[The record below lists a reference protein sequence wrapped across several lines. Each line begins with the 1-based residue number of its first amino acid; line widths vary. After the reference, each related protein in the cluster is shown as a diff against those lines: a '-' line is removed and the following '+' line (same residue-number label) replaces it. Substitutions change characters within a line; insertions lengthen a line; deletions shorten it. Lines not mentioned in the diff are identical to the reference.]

1 MPLPQEQIDYIK
13 NYLYPYK
20 FTNNKTIIVNFL
32 TEIYANIYIRCNTIF
47 DSYTFNE
54 VINLPM
60 IISDKIYN
68 ALATEEKKLS
78 LDDFSQGI
86 YEMFFAPIKE
96 KALFI
101 FDVFDFNK
109 DNFIERNDVF
119 LLLSHFHLI
128 ENTTHTII
136 FLEELIENFFGYRS
150 MFKKEEFLNIIQNKN
165 ADVFILMIIFIN
177 NYTTIIKDNELR
189 QYKESINYQKFENYP
204 IPFTLEFI
212 SEMSETNN
220 NNLNIYNN
228 GNNNNL
234 SVNYNNGNN
243 LNVNN
248 NNNIFHYKITSKLLK
263 YIQKV
268 KLLDFDEYNYNN
280 DYSSDDSID
289 EFEDLNNFE
298 MDIQDCLQSLL
309 KPKEIKPKLLEE
321 ISTNRY
327 KDQEKILIHI
337 TPKNSNKFSNGKSI
351 FFKNKETHTSSSKNL
366 DIYVKDEIKGESFS
380 TQENS
385 YRKTY
390 QIGKKK
396 EIIVNKFKNG
406 KKMEII
412 IKLVLVNYY
421 IFYFKKSGNN
431 FLFKKIIPLFS
442 LFAKKQQIENNLT
455 LLTFS
460 STLHNFDK
468 QYSFVTEN
476 QEEAD
481 KFYQWFNKNSHHK
494 DINDY
499 FSFKCELGK
508 GKFGHVYLA
517 ERLKDK
523 KLFAIKSVLK
533 CNPTEEEYKINR
545 WESTIF
551 NCLKNIKNE
560 NVVKAIQRFESE
572 KKIFFV
578 FEYVKGSDLKT
589 YMKSYQYNKNINS
602 LSNIINITF
611 QILKG
616 VQCLHKYGIIHRDI
630 KSANIMVNEDF
641 KEVISETPKDSV
653 KIVDFG
659 LSRILGKFEYSEDP
673 YGSLCFKA
681 PELIK
686 HIKYNFKVD
695 IWAIGVTLFY
705 ITYGE
710 LPFEKG
716 DKEEIKNSIIYET
729 PSFYSNNIISD
740 FHYIKDLNEVD
751 NVYIT
756 KSSVLYSIIKDCL
769 EKNKDKRPDI
779 DQLIDKYVKKFRS

>member
-1 MPLPQEQIDYIK
+1 MSLPQDQIDYIK

-32 TEIYANIYIRCNTIF
+32 TEIYANIYIRCNSVF
-47 DSYTFNE
+47 DSYTFQE

-68 ALATEEKKLS
+68 ALATEEKKLT

-86 YEMFFAPIKE
+86 YEMFFSPIE
-96 KALFI
+96 IKAQFI

-109 DNFIERNDVF
+109 DNFIEKDDVF

-128 ENTTHTII
+128 DNTTNSIPY
-136 FLEELIENFFGYRS
+136 LEELIDNFFGYRKTY
-150 MFKKEEFLNIIQNKN
+150 KKEEYMNLIQTKN
-165 ADVFILMIIFIN
+165 ADIFVLMIIFIN

-189 QYKESINYQKFENYP
+189 QYKESINYQKFESNQIPYSVEFTADNSEMNNYNSN
-204 IPFTLEFI
+204 INNNSNLLNTNTIYNTFEYKI
-212 SEMSETNN
+212 SE
-220 NNLNIYNN
+220 
-228 GNNNNL
+228 
-234 SVNYNNGNN
+234 
-243 LNVNN
+243 
-248 NNNIFHYKITSKLLK
+248 KLLK

-268 KLLDFDEYNYNN
+268 KLLDFDEYNYNDGYTSN
-280 DYSSDDSID
+280 EESID

-298 MDIQDCLQSLL
+298 NDIQDCLQSLNE
-309 KPKEIKPKLLEE
+309 PKEIKPKLLED
-321 ISTNRY
+321 ISSKY
-327 KDQEKILIHI
+327 PDQEKILIHI
-337 TPKNSNKFSNGKSI
+337 SSCQSNKINGKSI
-351 FFKNKETHTSSSKNL
+351 FDKDKTYNASNNNL
-366 DIYVKDEIKGESFS
+366 DIYTNNNKDNRETLS

-390 QIGKKK
+390 KNGKKK
-396 EIIVNKFKNG
+396 EIIVYKFKNG
-406 KKMEII
+406 KKMNVI

-421 IFYFKKSGNN
+421 LFYFKKCGNS

-442 LFAKKQQIENNLT
+442 LFAKKQLIENNLT

-468 QYSFVTEN
+468 QYSFISEN
-476 QEEAD
+476 NEEAD
-481 KFYQWFNKNSHHK
+481 KFFQWFNKNNHYK
-494 DINDY
+494 DINEY
-499 FSFKCELGK
+499 FSFKVELGK

-551 NCLKNIKNE
+551 NCLRNIRHE
-560 NVVKAIQRFESE
+560 NVVKSIQRFESE

-589 YMKSYQYNKNINS
+589 YMKSYTYNKDINC
-602 LSNIINITF
+602 LSNVINITF

-641 KEVISETPKDSV
+641 SDNIKGTPKGSV

-659 LSRILGKFEYSEDP
+659 LSRILGKFEYSLDP

-695 IWAIGVTLFY
+695 IWAVGVTLFY
-705 ITYGE
+705 IIYGE

-716 DKEEIKNSIIYET
+716 DKDEIKNSIISE
-729 PSFYSNNIISD
+729 PVSFYSNHIIND
-740 FHYIKDLNEVD
+740 TNYIKDLKD
-751 NVYIT
+751 IDDIYIT
-756 KSSVLYSIIKDCL
+756 GSSLLYSIVKDCL
-769 EKNKDKRPDI
+769 EKRQDKRPDI
-779 DQLIDKYVKKFRS
+779 EQLIEKYVKNYGRY

>member
-1 MPLPQEQIDYIK
+1 MSLPQEQIDYIK

-32 TEIYANIYIRCNTIF
+32 TEIYANIYIRCNSVF
-47 DSYTFNE
+47 DSYTFQE

-68 ALATEEKKLS
+68 ALSTEEKKLS

-86 YEMFFAPIKE
+86 YGMFFASIEE
-96 KALFI
+96 KALFVFDI
-101 FDVFDFNK
+101 FDFDN

-128 ENTTHTII
+128 ENTTNTIQY
-136 FLEELIENFFGYRS
+136 LEDLIENFFGYRTTY
-150 MFKKEEFLNIIQNKN
+150 KREEYLNILQNKN
-165 ADVFILMIIFIN
+165 ADIFILMIIFIN

-189 QYKESINYQKFENYP
+189 QYKESINYAKLELNP
-204 IPFTLEFI
+204 IYSYRIEI
-212 SEMSETNN
+212 SSDNSEIINN
-220 NNLNIYNN
+220 NNT
-228 GNNNNL
+228 
-234 SVNYNNGNN
+234 
-243 LNVNN
+243 
-248 NNNIFHYKITSKLLK
+248 FDYKITSKLLK
-263 YIQKV
+263 YIQII
-268 KLLDFDEYNYNN
+268 KLLDFDEYNYNE
-280 DYSSDDSID
+280 YSSEESFD

-298 MDIQDCLQSLL
+298 IDIQDCLQSLL
-309 KPKEIKPKLLEE
+309 KPKIEIKPKLLEE
-321 ISTNRY
+321 ISTQRFR
-327 KDQEKILIHI
+327 DQEKILIHI
-337 TPKNSNKFSNGKSI
+337 SPKNSNKHHTGKNI
-351 FFKNKETHTSSSKNL
+351 FLKNKTYNPNNNYL
-366 DIYVKDEIKGESFS
+366 DIDSQENKFIRENLS

-385 YRKTY
+385 YRNTFQK
-390 QIGKKK
+390 GKKK
-396 EIIVNKFKNG
+396 EIIVYKFKNG
-406 KKMEII
+406 KKMDIV

-421 IFYFKKSGNN
+421 LFYFKKSGNI

-442 LFAKKQQIENNLT
+442 LFAKKQLLENNLV

-468 QYSFVTEN
+468 QYSFICEN
-476 QEEAD
+476 QEDAE
-481 KFYQWFNKNSHHK
+481 KFFQWFNKNNHYK
-494 DINDY
+494 DINEY
-499 FSFKCELGK
+499 FSFKVELGK

-551 NCLKNIKNE
+551 NCLKNIKHE
-560 NVVKAIQRFESE
+560 NVIKAIQRFESE

-578 FEYVKGSDLKT
+578 FEYVKGSDLKS

-602 LSNIINITF
+602 LPNIINITF

-641 KEVISETPKDSV
+641 KENSIGTPKDSV

-659 LSRILGKFEYSEDP
+659 LSRILGKFEFSDDP

-686 HIKYNFKVD
+686 HMKYNFKVD
-695 IWAIGVTLFY
+695 IWAVGVTIFY
-705 ITYGE
+705 IIYME

-716 DKEEIKNSIIYET
+716 NKDDIKRSIIND
-729 PSFYSNNIISD
+729 PIPFYSNNIISD
-740 FHYIKDLNEVD
+740 TVYIKDLKEIN
-751 NVYIT
+751 NIHIT
-756 KSSVLYSIIKDCL
+756 KSSILFSIIKDCL
-769 EKNKDKRPDI
+769 EKKFDARPDI
-779 DQLIDKYVKKFRS
+779 EKLVEKYVKKYKL

>member
-1 MPLPQEQIDYIK
+1 MSLPQEQIDYIK

-385 YRKTY
+385 YMKNLSNR
-390 QIGKKK
+390 KKK
-396 EIIVNKFKNG
+396 
-406 KKMEII
+406 
-412 IKLVLVNYY
+412 
-421 IFYFKKSGNN
+421 GNN
-431 FLFKKIIPLFS
+431 SK
-442 LFAKKQQIENNLT
+442 
-455 LLTFS
+455 
-460 STLHNFDK
+460 
-468 QYSFVTEN
+468 
-476 QEEAD
+476 
-481 KFYQWFNKNSHHK
+481 
-494 DINDY
+494 
-499 FSFKCELGK
+499 
-508 GKFGHVYLA
+508 
-517 ERLKDK
+517 
-523 KLFAIKSVLK
+523 
-533 CNPTEEEYKINR
+533 
-545 WESTIF
+545 
-551 NCLKNIKNE
+551 
-560 NVVKAIQRFESE
+560 
-572 KKIFFV
+572 
-578 FEYVKGSDLKT
+578 
-589 YMKSYQYNKNINS
+589 
-602 LSNIINITF
+602 
-611 QILKG
+611 
-616 VQCLHKYGIIHRDI
+616 
-630 KSANIMVNEDF
+630 
-641 KEVISETPKDSV
+641 
-653 KIVDFG
+653 
-659 LSRILGKFEYSEDP
+659 
-673 YGSLCFKA
+673 
-681 PELIK
+681 
-686 HIKYNFKVD
+686 
-695 IWAIGVTLFY
+695 
-705 ITYGE
+705 
-710 LPFEKG
+710 
-716 DKEEIKNSIIYET
+716 
-729 PSFYSNNIISD
+729 
-740 FHYIKDLNEVD
+740 
-751 NVYIT
+751 
-756 KSSVLYSIIKDCL
+756 
-769 EKNKDKRPDI
+769 
-779 DQLIDKYVKKFRS
+779 

>member
-1 MPLPQEQIDYIK
+1 MSLPQDQIDYIK

-32 TEIYANIYIRCNTIF
+32 TEIYANIYIRCNSIF
-47 DSYTFNE
+47 DSYTFQE

-68 ALATEEKKLS
+68 ALATQENKLT

-86 YEMFFAPIKE
+86 YEMFFAPIE
-96 KALFI
+96 IKAQFI
-101 FDVFDFNK
+101 FDVFDFNR
-109 DNFIERNDVF
+109 DNFIEKDDVF
-119 LLLSHFHLI
+119 LLLAHFHLI
-128 ENTTHTII
+128 ENTTNTIQY
-136 FLEELIENFFGYRS
+136 LEELIDNCFGYRKT
-150 MFKKEEFLNIIQNKN
+150 FKKEEYMNLLQTKN
-165 ADVFILMIIFIN
+165 ADIFILMIIFIN

-189 QYKESINYQKFENYP
+189 QYKESINYQKFESNQ
-204 IPFTLEFI
+204 IPYSIEFTADNSDI
-212 SEMSETNN
+212 NN
-220 NNLNIYNN
+220 NNS
-228 GNNNNL
+228 NL
-234 SVNYNNGNN
+234 
-243 LNVNN
+243 VNN
-248 NNNIFHYKITSKLLK
+248 TNTINNPFEYKISDKLLK

-268 KLLDFDEYNYNN
+268 KLLDFDEYNYY
-280 DYSSDDSID
+280 DGYTSEEESID

-298 MDIQDCLQSLL
+298 NDIQDCLQSLSQ
-309 KPKEIKPKLLEE
+309 PKEIKPKLLLED
-321 ISTNRY
+321 IASKY
-327 KDQEKILIHI
+327 PDQEKILIHI
-337 TPKNSNKFSNGKSI
+337 SPCQSNKLVGKDIFDKRKTYNASSN
-351 FFKNKETHTSSSKNL
+351 NL
-366 DIYVKDEIKGESFS
+366 DYVNIKDNGETLS
-380 TQENS
+380 TQDNS

-390 QIGKKK
+390 KNGKKK
-396 EIIVNKFKNG
+396 EIIVYKFKNG
-406 KKMEII
+406 KKMNVI

-421 IFYFKKSGNN
+421 LFYFKKCGNN

-442 LFAKKQQIENNLT
+442 LFAKKQLIENNLT

-468 QYSFVTEN
+468 QYSFITEN
-476 QEEAD
+476 HEEAD
-481 KFYQWFNKNSHHK
+481 KFFQWFNKNNHHK
-494 DINDY
+494 DINEY
-499 FSFKCELGK
+499 FSFKVELGK

-551 NCLKNIKNE
+551 NCLRNIRHE
-560 NVVKAIQRFESE
+560 NVIKTIQRFESE

-589 YMKSYQYNKNINS
+589 YMKSYTYNKNINC
-602 LSNIINITF
+602 LSNVINITF

-641 KEVISETPKDSV
+641 NDDIQGTPKGSV

-659 LSRILGKFEYSEDP
+659 LSRILGKFEYSLDP

-681 PELIK
+681 PELMK
-686 HIKYNFKVD
+686 HIQYNFKVD
-695 IWAIGVTLFY
+695 IWAVGVTIY
-705 ITYGE
+705 YVIYGE

-716 DKEEIKNSIIYET
+716 DKDEIRNSIINEPVT
-729 PSFYSNNIISD
+729 FYSNHIIND
-740 FHYIKDLNEVD
+740 TNYIKDLRD
-751 NVYIT
+751 IDQVYIT
-756 KSSVLYSIIKDCL
+756 GSSLLYSIVKDCL
-769 EKNKDKRPDI
+769 EKKQDKRPDI
-779 DQLIDKYVKKFRS
+779 DKLIEKYVKNFRRY